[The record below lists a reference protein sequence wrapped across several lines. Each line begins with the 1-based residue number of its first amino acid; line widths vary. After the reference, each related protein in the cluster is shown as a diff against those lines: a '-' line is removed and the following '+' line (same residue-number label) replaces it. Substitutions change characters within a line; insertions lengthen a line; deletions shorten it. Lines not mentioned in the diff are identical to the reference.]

1 MRRMEN
7 LKLLQEQIDTLKGIS
22 SSKAK
27 IFKLKQ
33 LYDEGN
39 ELLFKVL
46 KFCIDPSIKSGIS
59 KKKIEKN
66 LATHTTDR
74 TFSEILDYVAENNT
88 GTGEVVSEVQSYIN
102 QNKEYE
108 SLIKEIITQSLKI
121 GVNVKA
127 INQAI
132 PNFIQTIEFMRAKTY
147 MDRYEKGLFN
157 FKVPYVISEKLDG
170 IRGVIIKDKDTIRA
184 ISRQGK
190 EFVGIDHILDCFE
203 SLGDGAYDGEFLATG
218 YFETDEDR
226 FQKTC
231 SLMNSKATSKP
242 DIEFIMFDYIPLEDF
257 YKGYSPIPFVDRLN
271 KTIKYID
278 KMQAENKK
286 DIPIKS
292 ITKRPFWYQGT
303 VTHDLLMDMVEEC
316 DRLGKEGIMINSS
329 IASWEGKRSNNI
341 LKLKKTL
348 IADVRIIGFVAGDG
362 KHKGRLGALEVEF
375 DYKNKKNICSIGTGF
390 SDEER
395 EEIWQNQKDYL
406 GKIIEV
412 NYQKI
417 TKNET
422 GEGYSLGFASYNH
435 RVRDDK
441 SETSIY

>member
-1 MRRMEN
+1 MRGMEN

-33 LYDEGN
+33 LHDEGN

-66 LATHTTDR
+66 LATHMTSR
-74 TFSEILDYVAENNT
+74 TFSEILDYVTENNT

-157 FKVPYVISEKLDG
+157 FKIPYITSEKLDG

-190 EFVGIDHILDCFE
+190 EFVGINHILDCFE

-257 YKGYSPIPFVDRLN
+257 YKGYSPIPFIDRLN
-271 KTIKYID
+271 KTVKYIE
-278 KMQAENKK
+278 KMRDTLGS
-286 DIPIKS
+286 DIHVKS
-292 ITKRPFWYQGT
+292 ITERPFWYEGT
-303 VTHDLLMDMVEEC
+303 VTHNMLIDLVNEC
-316 DRLGKEGIMINSS
+316 DKQGKEGIMINSS
-329 IASWEGKRSNNI
+329 MGSWEGKRSDKI
-341 LKLKKTL
+341 LKLKKNL
-348 IADVRIIGFVAGDG
+348 IADVRIIGFIAGDG

>member
-1 MRRMEN
+1 MRGMEN

-33 LYDEGN
+33 LYEEGN

-66 LATHTTDR
+66 LAIHNTDKS
-74 TFSEILDYVAENNT
+74 FSQILDYVVKNNT

-102 QNKEYE
+102 QNREYE
-108 SLIKEIITQSLKI
+108 TLIKEIITQSLKI

-127 INQAI
+127 INQAV
-132 PNFIQTIEFMRAKTY
+132 PNFIQTIEFMRAKNY
-147 MDRYEKGLFN
+147 IDRYEKDLFN
-157 FKVPYVISEKLDG
+157 FKIPYIISEKIDG
-170 IRGVIIKDKDTIRA
+170 IRGVIIKENDSIRA

-190 EFVGIDHILDCFE
+190 EFVGVGHILDCFE
-203 SLGDGAYDGEFLATG
+203 SLGDGAYDGEFLAVG
-218 YFETDEDR
+218 DFETDEDR

-231 SLMNSKATSKP
+231 SLMNSKATSKI

-257 YKGYSPIPFVDRLN
+257 YKGYSPIPFRDRLA
-271 KTIKYID
+271 KIKKYIKEMKSHRD
-278 KMQAENKK
+278 F
-286 DIPIKS
+286 DIPIKP
-292 ITKRPFWYQGT
+292 ITERPFWYEGM
-303 VTHDLLMDMVEEC
+303 VTHDMLIDLVDEC
-316 DRLGKEGIMINSS
+316 DKQGKEGIMINSS
-329 IASWEGKRSNNI
+329 MASWEGKRSNKI
-341 LKLKKTL
+341 LKLKKNL
-348 IADVRIIGFVAGDG
+348 IADVKIIGFIAGDG
-362 KHKGRLGALEVEF
+362 KHKGRLGALDVEF
-375 DYKNKKNICSIGTGF
+375 DYEGLKNKCSIGTGF

-417 TKNET
+417 TKNDS

-435 RVRDDK
+435 RIRDDK

>member
-1 MRRMEN
+1 MEN

-66 LATHTTDR
+66 LATHITSR
-74 TFSEILDYVAENNT
+74 TFSEILDYVTENNT

-157 FKVPYVISEKLDG
+157 FK
-170 IRGVIIKDKDTIRA
+170 
-184 ISRQGK
+184 
-190 EFVGIDHILDCFE
+190 
-203 SLGDGAYDGEFLATG
+203 
-218 YFETDEDR
+218 
-226 FQKTC
+226 
-231 SLMNSKATSKP
+231 
-242 DIEFIMFDYIPLEDF
+242 IP
-257 YKGYSPIPFVDRLN
+257 
-271 KTIKYID
+271 
-278 KMQAENKK
+278 
-286 DIPIKS
+286 
-292 ITKRPFWYQGT
+292 
-303 VTHDLLMDMVEEC
+303 
-316 DRLGKEGIMINSS
+316 
-329 IASWEGKRSNNI
+329 
-341 LKLKKTL
+341 
-348 IADVRIIGFVAGDG
+348 
-362 KHKGRLGALEVEF
+362 
-375 DYKNKKNICSIGTGF
+375 
-390 SDEER
+390 
-395 EEIWQNQKDYL
+395 
-406 GKIIEV
+406 
-412 NYQKI
+412 
-417 TKNET
+417 
-422 GEGYSLGFASYNH
+422 
-435 RVRDDK
+435 
-441 SETSIY
+441 